1 MAGRLLEVTSSLLSE
16 TLIGAGIC
24 APTESRLSAW
34 RWQISKK
41 SPSWELLRVCEGL
54 SVNSIV
60 SVQNPALSA
69 AKRQK
74 RHRPSV
80 LNALET
86 RVYKHLG
93 KC

>member
-24 APTESRLSAW
+24 APTESRLSAR

-41 SPSWELLRVCEGL
+41 SLSWELLRVCEGL

-86 RVYKHLG
+86 RVYKRLG